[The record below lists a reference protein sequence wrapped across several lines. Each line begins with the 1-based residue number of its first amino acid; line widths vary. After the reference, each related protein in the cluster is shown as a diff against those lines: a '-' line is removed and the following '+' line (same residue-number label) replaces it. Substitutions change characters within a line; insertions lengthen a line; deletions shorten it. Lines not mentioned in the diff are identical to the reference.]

1 MAHSENRRRTEMVCM
16 RFLPEERQQL
26 NEAAQARGVGVCEL
40 IRQALHNELRFGVW
54 PNDNEESA

>member
-1 MAHSENRRRTEMVCM
+1 M